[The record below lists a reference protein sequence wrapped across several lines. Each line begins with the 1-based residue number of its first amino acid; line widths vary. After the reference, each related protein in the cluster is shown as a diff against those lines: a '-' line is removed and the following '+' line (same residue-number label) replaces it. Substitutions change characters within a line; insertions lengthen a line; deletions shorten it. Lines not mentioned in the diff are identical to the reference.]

1 MQCHFNKHLR
11 CRNTYHVDGE
21 EKNSCWSE
29 NKLFLELLA
38 EYFYDDGVCCIPFE
52 HQEQGG
58 FRRPNYTLQIK
69 HAEIY
74 AWFNDE
80 LSPDENNIAVLE
92 PWIKSGAL
100 KMSAERLAAIT
111 DINIYMNH
119 IICRVLQVAE
129 WRYLDNGYKLRGK

>member
-11 CRNTYHVDGE
+11 CKNTYWVQGE

-38 EYFYDDGVCCIPFE
+38 EYFYDNGVCCIPFE
-52 HQEQGG
+52 YQERGQ

-100 KMSAERLAAIT
+100 KTSAERLAIT
-111 DINIYMNH
+111 DINIHMTH
-119 IICRVLQVAE
+119 LICRVLQVAE
-129 WRYLDNGYKLRGK
+129 HRFLDQVYKLRGK